1 MALKILLLSLLSV
14 TALLADPARTDA
26 DRAADALRRPAETLT
41 LAGVDAG
48 WAVAELERVRQA
60 RAEARAEAKRRQEEA
75 EAARRAAI
83 EADEGLMLELKRQE
97 RKDRKSQQKDQA
109 KAKKE
114 RLSAYKNMKISA

>member
-1 MALKILLLSLLSV
+1 MNLPKNSSFNDRQSASAAAKQAMLAKFKPKPTV
-14 TALLADPARTDA
+14 TDPNFDQRE
-26 DRAADALRRPAETLT
+26 AERL
-41 LAGVDAG
+41 
-48 WAVAELERVRQA
+48 AELERVREA

-97 RKDRKSQQKDQA
+97 RKDRKAMQKEQA
-109 KAKKE
+109 KAKKD